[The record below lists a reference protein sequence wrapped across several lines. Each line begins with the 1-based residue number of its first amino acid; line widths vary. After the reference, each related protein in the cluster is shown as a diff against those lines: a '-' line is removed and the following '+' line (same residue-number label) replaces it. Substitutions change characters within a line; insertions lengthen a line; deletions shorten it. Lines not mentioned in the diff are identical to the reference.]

1 MKRLHTAIAVAIVLA
16 VLFALPIGTG
26 ASGYYTY
33 LGYLIFLMVVLTV
46 AWDFAGGL
54 ARLLSLGS
62 AAFFGVGAYAA
73 AISVMHG
80 IPLPV
85 SLFLAGLVA
94 AGTAVVL
101 SVSLKL
107 RGIYFIMS
115 TLFLAE
121 ILQIIMLNLSSVTGG
136 NVGLYLKVPPN
147 FTFLPFYYATLITA
161 LVAIL
166 AYQLLRRSWIGL
178 ALRAIGDDE
187 DAARS
192 LGVNPLTYKIMAM
205 LFSAFFMGVM
215 GGVYANITLY
225 LVTSDTFNLVWSIN
239 PTFAAIIG
247 GVGTLWGG
255 VIGGVIMAL
264 LSQELTPIGPIAVAI
279 QSGIMIV
286 IIILWPT
293 GVYGLISKRVL
304 HRGKPTPSP
313 AAASG
318 VAARTPTGTL
328 NSARQNAA
336 EEPSGHNT

>member
-1 MKRLHTAIAVAIVLA
+1 MAVIVAIILA

-54 ARLLSLGS
+54 ARLLSLGN

-73 AISVMHG
+73 AIAVLHG
-80 IPLPV
+80 IPMPV
-85 SLFLAGLVA
+85 SLLLGGVLA

-121 ILQIIMLNLSSVTGG
+121 IMEIIMLNWTSVTGG

-166 AYQLLRRSWIGL
+166 AYQVLRRSWIGL

-192 LGVNPLTYKIMAM
+192 LGVDPLRYKIMAL
-205 LFSAFFMGVM
+205 LFSAFFTGVM
-215 GGVYANITLY
+215 GGVYANITLF
-225 LVTSDTFNLVWSIN
+225 LVTSDTFSLTWSIN

-264 LSQELTPIGPIAVAI
+264 LSQELTPIGPISIAI
-279 QSGIMIV
+279 QSAIMIV
-286 IIILWPT
+286 IIIMWPT
-293 GVYGLISKRVL
+293 GVYGLISRRLL
-304 HRGKPTPSP
+304 HRSKPSP
-313 AAASG
+313 SAAVTSG
-318 VAARTPTGTL
+318 VAAGTQVMAL
-328 NSARQNAA
+328 DSSAQNPA
-336 EEPSGHNT
+336 EEPAGHSA